1 MGRIVAVLLA
11 IAMFAGCASAP
22 MSLPEY
28 YAAIIESRGIILG
41 VIELDGRLFFIG
53 TVPEP
58 GWTPP
63 VVESTQS

>member
-1 MGRIVAVLLA
+1 MGRVVAILLA

-28 YAAIIESRGIILG
+28 YAAIIESRGVILG

-53 TVPEP
+53 VVPDERWRP
-58 GWTPP
+58 DIE
-63 VVESTQS
+63 ESQL